1 MNVKKPHILYLSY
14 DGMTDPLGRSQVLSY
29 LIGLSEKGIRY
40 TLISFE
46 KEGRFEKSRK
56 EIEQLCARHS
66 ISWIPLPYTKS
77 PPVLSTLYDVW
88 VLKRTVKKIYKEDK
102 FDIVHCRS
110 YITSLAGVWLKE
122 QFGVKYIF
130 DMRGFY
136 ADERADGGLWPK
148 GHPVYGMVYSFFKK
162 QEKRFLNTAD
172 YTISLTEA
180 GKRIIQSWKELNN
193 QPVPIQV
200 IPCCA
205 DLALF
210 NHNNIDKKRVAEL
223 RRQFGI
229 AESDFVIS
237 YLGSIGT
244 WYMLPE
250 MLHFFKVLLKH
261 RPESKFLFITNEG
274 PENILPLAVQKGIA
288 TDRLIINPASHKD
301 VPNYLGLSQV
311 SVFFI
316 KPVFSKKASSPTK
329 QGEIMGMGM
338 PHICNAGV
346 GDVDDIVSRTHSGYV
361 VQHLTEEEYEIAVK
375 NLDKILSISAVEIRA
390 GAEQVY
396 SLEDGVERYFS
407 VYQKL
412 LA

>member
-1 MNVKKPHILYLSY
+1 MDVKKPHVLYLSY

-29 LIGLSEKGIRY
+29 LLGLSDKGVRY

-46 KEGRFEKSRK
+46 KEGRFEKGRK
-56 EIEQLCARHS
+56 EIEQLCATHN
-66 ISWIPLPYTKS
+66 IHWIPLPYTKS
-77 PPVLSTLYDVW
+77 PPILSTLYDVW
-88 VLKRTVKKIYKEDK
+88 KLRGIVKKLYQEDR

-110 YITSLAGVWLKE
+110 YITSLVGVWMKE
-122 QFGVKYIF
+122 QYGVKYIF

-148 GHPVYGMVYSFFKK
+148 EHAIYGMVYRFFKK
-162 QEKRFLNTAD
+162 QEKRFLNAAD

-180 GKRIIQSWKELNN
+180 GKNIIQSWKELAH

-205 DLALF
+205 DLDLF
-210 NHNNIDKKRVAEL
+210 NHNNIDAQRVAEL
-223 RRQFGI
+223 RTKFGI

-250 MLHFFKVLLKH
+250 MLDFFKVLLRYK
-261 RPESKFLFITNEG
+261 PESKFLFITNEG
-274 PENILPLAVQKGIA
+274 PENILPMAAERDIA
-288 TDRLIINPASHKD
+288 QDRFIINPASHKD

-311 SVFFI
+311 SIFFI

-346 GDVDDIVSRTHSGYV
+346 GDVDDIVSRTRSGYV
-361 VQHLTEEEYEIAVK
+361 VQQFTEADYTLAVK
-375 NLDKILSISAVEIRA
+375 NLDKVLAISPQEIRA
-390 GAEQVY
+390 GAEAIY
-396 SLEDGVERYFS
+396 SLEDGVERYYS
-407 VYQKL
+407 VYKKL